1 MICFRLCYLLWGCFF
16 TFSLLSWKFTRRIF
30 SLQTDCLGKKQVRI
44 SLLSISAFTVYIIL
58 KQIYLSATTQI
69 KLELKEQTNSI
80 VLTSGNGVLVQS
92 TNERFLRLYAQII
105 GTPGFSILLWGSY
118 KEPAY
123 AEREMFWIGT
133 LTPQWKPWEYI
144 KCIK

>member
-1 MICFRLCYLLWGCFF
+1 M
-16 TFSLLSWKFTRRIF
+16 
-30 SLQTDCLGKKQVRI
+30 
-44 SLLSISAFTVYIIL
+44 SISAFTVYIIL

-118 KEPAY
+118 KEPAH

-133 LTPQWKPWEYI
+133 LTPQWKP
-144 KCIK
+144 